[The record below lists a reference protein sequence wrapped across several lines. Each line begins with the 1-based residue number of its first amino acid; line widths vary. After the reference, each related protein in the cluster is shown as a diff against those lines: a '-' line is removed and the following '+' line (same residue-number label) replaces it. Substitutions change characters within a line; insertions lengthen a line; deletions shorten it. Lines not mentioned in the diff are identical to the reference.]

1 MKKAKLTIISI
12 LFIFS
17 SLAVFAQ
24 GNPPPPPDGHGSG
37 DDQGPGGGAPIGSG
51 MIILGLLGGAYA
63 SGKTYSLYKKKEV

>member
-1 MKKAKLTIISI
+1 MKKAKLVLISI

-17 SLAVFAQ
+17 YLSIFAQ
-24 GNPPPPPDGHGSG
+24 GNPPPPPDEHGSG

-63 SGKTYSLYKKKEV
+63 TGKTYSLQKQKEI